1 MGYTLYHYVHC
12 PFCVRVRMALGYLNI
27 NYESKVLPY
36 DDEQTPLKLIG
47 KKMLPILTHDNV
59 ATNESLD
66 IIMLVDKLNILK
78 VSELIQT
85 SAFKDLENFLNRI
98 SGPVH
103 SLAMPY
109 WIFTPEFS
117 ESSRKYFQM
126 KKEEKRGPFSEL
138 IKKQKDY
145 ISELTPLL
153 NELEN
158 NLRPF
163 YKSNVFSINDILI
176 AAHLWGLY
184 IVPEFQFSEKI
195 HHYLQTI
202 KHECRFNYHKDFWN

>member
-1 MGYTLYHYVHC
+1 
-12 PFCVRVRMALGYLNI
+12 
-27 NYESKVLPY
+27 LPY

-85 SAFKDLENFLNRI
+85 SAFKDLEKFLNRI

-153 NELEN
+153 NDLEN

-163 YKSNVFSINDILI
+163 YKSNVFSLNDILI

-184 IVPEFQFSEKI
+184 VVPEFQFSEKI

-202 KHECRFNYHKDFWN
+202 KHECRFNYHKDLWN

>member
-85 SAFKDLENFLNRI
+85 SAFKDLEKFLNRI

-153 NELEN
+153 NDLEN

-163 YKSNVFSINDILI
+163 YKSNVFSLNDILI

-184 IVPEFQFSEKI
+184 VVPEFQFSEKI

-202 KHECRFNYHKDFWN
+202 KHECRFNYHKDLWN